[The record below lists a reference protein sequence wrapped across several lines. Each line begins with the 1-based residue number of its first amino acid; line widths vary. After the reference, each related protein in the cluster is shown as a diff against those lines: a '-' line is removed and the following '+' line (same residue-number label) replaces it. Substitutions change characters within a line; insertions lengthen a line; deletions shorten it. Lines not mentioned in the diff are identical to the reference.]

1 MTRTLVALAVS
12 LGTASPLFAGPTS
25 GLEYAPPTAPAPPDI
40 GALVLRL
47 ILMTVV
53 LIGLCAVVL
62 WLARRL
68 NQPMGGA
75 GDGGGRLKHE
85 GTLALDRVCAV
96 HILSVD
102 GQTVAVTTDGTGLRS
117 MVVLAEP
124 FDAALNE
131 ANETTEPAE
140 QPAPALGARRTAPVP
155 TPRVTEPA
163 EQPAPVRPQV
173 FSFSATLNTAAE
185 PGPEKEPAPPAPVAP
200 AVPKWSADDVQ
211 QLMQRLVNR
220 PNDEP
225 IISRDAALR

>member
-25 GLEYAPPTAPAPPDI
+25 GLEYAPPAAPAPPDI
-40 GALVLRL
+40 GALVVRL
-47 ILMTVV
+47 VLMTVV

-96 HILSVD
+96 HVISVD

-131 ANETTEPAE
+131 ANETLEPAE
-140 QPAPALGARRTAPVP
+140 R
-155 TPRVTEPA
+155 
-163 EQPAPVRPQV
+163 PAPVRPQV

-185 PGPEKEPAPPAPVAP
+185 PVPEKEPAPPAPVAP
-200 AVPKWSADDVQ
+200 AVPKWSPDEVQ
-211 QLMQRLVNR
+211 QLLQRLVNR

>member
-85 GTLALDRVCAV
+85 P
-96 HILSVD
+96 SVVTA
-102 GQTVAVTTDGTGLRS
+102 TVWPSTFFRWTAKRS
-117 MVVLAEP
+117 
-124 FDAALNE
+124 
-131 ANETTEPAE
+131 
-140 QPAPALGARRTAPVP
+140 R
-155 TPRVTEPA
+155 
-163 EQPAPVRPQV
+163 
-173 FSFSATLNTAAE
+173 
-185 PGPEKEPAPPAPVAP
+185 
-200 AVPKWSADDVQ
+200 
-211 QLMQRLVNR
+211 
-220 PNDEP
+220 
-225 IISRDAALR
+225 